1 MLYLMHNVSW
11 CYHRQVL
18 VETEEGHYHHHHR
31 TKGWRGGQG
40 ERERERIIAINTELK
55 NWQELTVFYYK
66 GNANH
71 Q

>member
-1 MLYLMHNVSW
+1 M
-11 CYHRQVL
+11 VL
-18 VETEEGHYHHHHR
+18 SQAGTSGD
-31 TKGWRGGQG
+31 RGGPLPPPPPDEG
-40 ERERERIIAINTELK
+40 LEGGGAGRERERERIIAINTELK